1 MIQKLKKSSEKAV
14 GFKLTGTLTDNEYNA
29 FIAELETIITEQGKI
44 RLLMIVDY
52 PQHFELKAAWD
63 DFIFWIKHIR
73 EIERLAIVG
82 QREREKWLELLEKP
96 FIHAEVKHFK
106 KSDIKDAWNWIKS
119 PSFEKVV

>member
-1 MIQKLKKSSEKAV
+1 MIQRLKESLENAI
-14 GFKLTGTLTDNEYNA
+14 GFKFADGLTENEYDA
-29 FIAELETIITEQGKI
+29 FIGGLETIIANNGKI
-44 RLLMIVDY
+44 RLLLVIDHPQSLNMKVTWDY
-52 PQHFELKAAWD
+52 L
-63 DFIFWIKHIR
+63 IFWIKHIR